1 MMVLVGPDTVEVL
14 VIATVV
20 VIVRGTA
27 LADLVISLT
36 LVLVIVLLRVFLVA
50 VR

>member
-36 LVLVIVLLRVFLVA
+36 LVLVIVLLRVVLVA